1 MDGVPKAL
9 QSSLGL
15 QFEANLVLRT
25 MNYNPDN
32 KPDISQ
38 LFALFWKQ
46 QERKLSE
53 WKLSLSD
60 RASRSLARTGFS

>member
-25 MNYNPDN
+25 TNHNPDVF
-32 KPDISQ
+32 Q

-46 QERKLSE
+46 QERKLS
-53 WKLSLSD
+53 D
-60 RASRSLARTGFS
+60 